1 GPGGRGTTGA
11 GGSGSTGAGGSGTTG
26 AGGSGSTGSGGD
38 ADGASAGRGGG
49 AAAASGSGNQ
59 SDVYGGRV
67 VTTGGCGCD
76 VGNSGPGGAIGLMM
90 LGATLTIGRRRGKQ
104 RQGDR
109 R

>member
-1 GPGGRGTTGA
+1 MGA
-11 GGSGSTGAGGSGTTG
+11 GGSGSTGAGGDG
-26 AGGSGSTGSGGD
+26 GGD
-38 ADGASAGRGGG
+38 SAGRGGG
-49 AAAASGSGNQ
+49 SAASSGTGNNQ

-90 LGATLTIGRRRGKQ
+90 LGAALTFGRRRGKQ